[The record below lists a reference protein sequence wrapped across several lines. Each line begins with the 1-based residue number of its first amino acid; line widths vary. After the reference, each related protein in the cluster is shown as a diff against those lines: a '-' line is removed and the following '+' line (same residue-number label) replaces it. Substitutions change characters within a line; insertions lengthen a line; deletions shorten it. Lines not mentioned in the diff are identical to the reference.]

1 MVAVEIDDTWPSSG
15 TFVQIDGDFFIE
27 GTLHPEKVLDSLAEE
42 ILSSS
47 SASECLEL
55 RDPVKLD
62 RRSSVSS
69 SRRSGLSPSRRSG
82 LSSAKSSDNGL
93 SHPAD
98 QAHLAESVEKALNS
112 CMKRW
117 EESGIL
123 FIGISPHGLT
133 QAVMRTLAQ
142 FPDIATLPP
151 SLPEA
156 PVRRIPRV
164 SPTPF
169 GRLNVQEPSAS
180 KNSLKNSSKN
190 NLKDNSKNN
199 STNSQNQSTAEAVSV
214 RSNPRWQ
221 SLNLEIIHNLSAPP
235 MSPAMQMGLDE
246 ALGQAV
252 ARGDTGPVLRF
263 WEWGSPAV
271 VLGLHQSVS
280 HEIHEDLAKDKGFTI
295 VRRLT
300 GGGAMFI
307 EPGNTITYSLY
318 LPLDFVAEMS
328 VESSYPFC
336 DAWALEALN
345 TLGVKAFY
353 QPINDISSPL
363 GKIGGAAQRR
373 FSGGESGPG
382 CLLHHV
388 TMAYDIDAH
397 LMTSI
402 LKISPEKSADKSVES
417 AAKRVDPLKTQ
428 TGCSRQE
435 IINFMYNFLLT
446 ALPSAKSGE
455 LGSQLMAEAERL
467 STNKYA
473 MSQWVHRIP

>member
-27 GTLHPEKVLDSLAEE
+27 GTLHPEKVLDSLAKE

-47 SASECLEL
+47 SASECLAS
-55 RDPVKLD
+55 DPVKSD
-62 RRSSVSS
+62 RRSIISS
-69 SRRSGLSPSRRSG
+69 SRCSSVSPSRCSG

-133 QAVMRTLAQ
+133 QAVRRALAQ

-164 SPTPF
+164 SSTPF

-180 KNSLKNSSKN
+180 KNSLKNSLKNSSKN
-190 NLKDNSKNN
+190 SSKNN
-199 STNSQNQSTAEAVSV
+199 STNSQNQSAAEAVSV
-214 RSNPRWQ
+214 RSDPRWQ

-280 HEIHEDLAKDKGFTI
+280 HEIHEGLAKDKGFTI

-318 LPLDFVAEMS
+318 LPLDFVAGMS

-336 DAWALEALN
+336 DAWVLEALN

-373 FSGGESGPG
+373 FSGDESGPG

-388 TMAYDIDAH
+388 TMAYDIDTH

-402 LKISPEKSADKSVES
+402 LKISPEKSADKSVKS
-417 AAKRVDPLKTQ
+417 AAKRVDPLKSQ

-446 ALPSAKSGE
+446 ALPSAKLGE